1 MQKLPGTLI
10 PVERP
15 DPVYVASLLETL
27 FAGGGLVLSQVT
39 AYIGAEGYSVQNW
52 VKRGFVS
59 APVAKRYTKRQFC
72 RLAIINMLKDSIPIS
87 EITWM
92 LSYIN
97 GDLSDESDD
106 IVGDDALYLYFV
118 SMLQALRT
126 DDEAEVKSA
135 ALRATA
141 NYKEPIPGGAE
152 KVREVLTIMYYAY
165 RSAELSRRAAEKI
178 NICKLPAKPDQ

>member
-10 PVERP
+10 PVERT
-15 DPVYVASLLETL
+15 DPLYTASLLGTL

-59 APVAKRYTKRQFC
+59 PPISKRYTKRQFC
-72 RLAIINMLKDSIPIS
+72 RLAIINMLKDSMPIP

-118 SMLQALRT
+118 AMLAKLKT
-126 DDEAEVKSA
+126 DDENEVRSA
-135 ALRATA
+135 ALRATEQ
-141 NYKEPIPGGAE
+141 YQEPIPGGAE
-152 KVREVLTIMYYAY
+152 KVREVLCIMYYAY

-178 NICKLPAKPDQ
+178 NHCKLPAEPDQ

>member
-10 PVERP
+10 PVEKTE
-15 DPVYVASLLETL
+15 PVYTASLLDTL

-59 APVAKRYTKRQFC
+59 APVSKRYTKRQFC
-72 RLAIINMLKDSIPIS
+72 RLAIINMLKDSIPIP

-97 GDLSDESDD
+97 GDLADEGDD

-118 SMLQALRT
+118 SMLAKLRT
-126 DDEAEVKSA
+126 DGEAEVRA
-135 ALRATA
+135 AAQQATA
-141 NYKEPIPGGAE
+141 DYREPIPGGAE
-152 KVREVLTIMYYAY
+152 KVREVLCIMYYAY
-165 RSAELSRRAAEKI
+165 RSAQLAHRAGDMI
-178 NICKLPAKPDQ
+178 RQSKLPVTPEK